1 MADRPEELRVIDEI
15 LGSIE
20 SRIAN
25 IAFYEKDIRF
35 LGDQF
40 RNAAREAKQLYDP
53 GPVSSYGK
61 LVKEVTEAF
70 DKYTKAIKRATVAQV
85 AMAGAFGGF
94 LTGLRGAG
102 VILNG
107 FGALLKTTFTV
118 GTSILGAF
126 QKTIGAVFGF
136 FYGALKSGGGGT
148 GLYEELQEIRKQ
160 FGGLEDFTS
169 QAIFAVA
176 DNLRELP
183 RRLAAV
189 GFHLRDIIKN
199 AREYA
204 ETLGPLFMQFVRE
217 EFTPATVLFLK
228 GMGASEEASVSIV
241 QSARAMG
248 QDLNETLEG
257 VARNGAAVAAAIGES
272 RKVIQREMLE
282 ARRDIATF
290 GSVADD
296 ELAVVI
302 GRFRSLGL
310 EAEAAAGLV
319 ANFDTFEDAANAV
332 SQLSVAFGVQLDT
345 FRLVNEENPANRLDY
360 LRQQLFRAGRSAEQM
375 SRREL
380 MVLGETLGETD
391 LNMVRLALS
400 AENAGMS
407 MEDIRTAA
415 EESGEQTKSMEE
427 VLSDLAN
434 AMERMVMSGAGYNT
448 FLEAMNYGIER
459 GIRYFLWETGVM
471 FAYRRALHETA
482 WGFRELTMSFLR
494 NFPGI
499 EDVVMGL
506 RDLFDPAR
514 FRTMFN
520 DIEDAI
526 ESFLTPDNFDV
537 RGFFGALYDA
547 LFTFFDPAGDAMSRI
562 IEGGRQILQSLMEV
576 TRVGL
581 GMFSEWVFG
590 DPQNGIA
597 ARLVRGFRD
606 ALRFLVSFLDP
617 DTVARSFSSVRNF
630 AGGFFE
636 GFITPIIEFFRS
648 PAIRSYLSEIVSLL
662 GRGLLRI
669 WDNINNLFMTLGGR
683 IFEAIGAG
691 FLVNAEGQGPSMIRS
706 LLYTIFAPTLV
717 GAISGVVLKGAAHAI
732 TGSLF
737 NNILSSAQQRGTQG
751 GGGGLISRV
760 ISAFTGGTGAGGAA
774 AVPANAISNTNR
786 GTQAAAA
793 AGNAARSSGQVV
805 DATQGAG
812 RRFNPARFAA
822 GVLGIMAVAAFLA
835 GTGYILINA
844 LNELDIRPGL
854 MEKSMAFLAI
864 TGGITLLSVAVMG
877 LGTLIGGT
885 GGVGLAAIAAGGAAV
900 VALGAILSG
909 GFLLLI
915 NSLKNINITDS
926 ALGALEVMPQFFMGI
941 AAVTGSIAGILVGLA
956 MGGPIG
962 GVRRLNNLFENISG
976 FMQDSTDHIL
986 VIMEKANVMFSNA
999 SSQSIENTSRGV
1011 EMFVSIT
1018 EAISDLLP
1026 NLAEIVRSSSR
1037 GFSIG
1042 RSRARAIAST
1052 FVSLREFM
1060 SAVFSSDDAII
1071 IDIIDLARSSGLQD
1085 PSVARAFSSVVVPA
1099 IESFSSILDT
1109 MPDLVEQLSRSR
1121 GIGRVSF
1128 NRDRR
1133 RAERFANVIEAI
1145 EGIMTVMADRV
1156 SDLMGNVIESIGSIN
1171 IGNLDPAIMDVVGPV
1186 LNFVSTIMS
1195 SIADQ
1200 NAAFAAMLSEG
1211 RAGTGGSI
1219 IEVKEEAIEAMG
1231 QNVVYMTTAI
1241 AGLLR
1246 GGVVP
1251 AIQDLISTLTASN
1264 LTIPEGSAGLLSAAG
1279 NVLEAVAAF
1288 IGPMLGT
1295 QSDQSRAMQQFLEA
1309 GDSVRRPRRVLRA
1322 IENMSSDSVDYAAM
1336 ASGITQ
1342 IISSLSEPI
1351 SDLVSTVMERVVS
1364 IEDPEGFAS
1373 KIASVSTLLQAVSS
1387 SIEIAGTLTN
1397 LGNAAQADNVFR
1409 VGGIRVQHAM
1419 QFISQVVRHFE
1430 ESLQISNVD
1439 ENVSLLQSINNNLM
1453 PELTNFFERYGELN
1467 TAITDSGIID
1477 LPQVTIDKIATLL
1490 PAAAAATETLGA
1502 EITTDSIRVA
1512 MAGNTFNISVV
1523 MEIDGRELGRVAA
1536 ENLTTQ

>member
-1 MADRPEELRVIDEI
+1 MADRPEELRVIDQI
-15 LGSIE
+15 LASIE
-20 SRIAN
+20 QRIIT
-25 IAFYEKDIRF
+25 IAYYEKDIGF
-35 LGDQF
+35 LGDKF
-40 RNAAREAKQLYDP
+40 KKAAREAQQLFDP
-53 GPVSSYGK
+53 QPVSRFGK
-61 LVKEVTEAF
+61 LVKEITEGLE
-70 DKYTKAIKRATVAQV
+70 KYIKAIKKANYAQM
-85 AMAGAFGGF
+85 AMAGTFAGF
-94 LTGLRGAG
+94 LTGLQGAAGLLKMFGG
-102 VILNG
+102 V
-107 FGALLKTTFTV
+107 LKTTFTI

-136 FYGALKSGGGGT
+136 FYGALKSGGGGS

-189 GFHLRDIIKN
+189 GWHLKDIIKN

-204 ETLGPLFMQFVRE
+204 ETLGPLFMNFVRE

-248 QDLNETLEG
+248 QSLNETLEG

-282 ARRDIATF
+282 ARRDVATF

-448 FLEAMNYGIER
+448 FLEAMNYGIET

-471 FAYRRALHETA
+471 FAYRMALHETA
-482 WGFRELTMSFLR
+482 YGFRRMTMTFLE

-499 EDVVMGL
+499 RDVVMGL
-506 RDLFDPAR
+506 RDLFDPRR

-520 DIEDAI
+520 SIQDAI
-526 ESFLTPDNFDV
+526 ENFLTPENFDV
-537 RGFFGALYDA
+537 RGFFSAVYDA
-547 LFTFFDPAGDAMSRI
+547 IFTFFDPAGEAMSRI
-562 IEGGRQILQSLMEV
+562 IEGGKVILTSIGEMV
-576 TRVGL
+576 RVGL
-581 GMFSEWVFG
+581 AMFSEFVFG

-606 ALRFLVSFLDP
+606 ALRFLADFLEPGGVSRAL
-617 DTVARSFSSVRNF
+617 SSAGNF

-648 PAIRSYLSEIVSLL
+648 SSVQQDLWEILSLL
-662 GRGLLRI
+662 GSAFMRVLATLDQFFMRI
-669 WDNINNLFMTLGGR
+669 GGM
-683 IFEAIGAG
+683 IFNAIGAG
-691 FLVNAEGQGPSMIRS
+691 FLVDAEGRGPSMIRT
-706 LLYTIFAPTLV
+706 LLTTIFAPTIV
-717 GAISGVVLKGAAHAI
+717 GAISGVVLKGAVQAI
-732 TGSLF
+732 TASLF
-737 NNILSSAQQRGTQG
+737 NGILSSARERSVQG
-751 GGGGLISRV
+751 GGGGFLSRV
-760 ISAFTGGTGAGGAA
+760 IGAFTGNGQNPAA
-774 AVPANAISNTNR
+774 AVSANAIANTNQ
-786 GTQAAAA
+786 GAQAAEA
-793 AGNAARSSGQVV
+793 AGNAARSSNGVITS
-805 DATQGAG
+805 TQNAG
-812 RRFNPARFAA
+812 NRFNPARFAA

-835 GTGYILINA
+835 GAGYLLLNA
-844 LNELDIRPGL
+844 LNEINIRPGL
-854 MEKSMAFLAI
+854 MEKSLAFLTL
-864 TGGITLLSVAVMG
+864 TGGVTLLSVAVMG
-877 LGTLIGGT
+877 LGYLIGGS

-900 VALGAILSG
+900 VALAAILSG
-909 GFLLLI
+909 GFFLLI
-915 NSLKNINITDS
+915 DALKNVDITDNTLD
-926 ALGALEVMPQFFMGI
+926 ALNIMPQFFMGI

-956 MGGPIG
+956 LGGPVG
-962 GVRRLNNLFENISG
+962 GVRRLNALFDNLSD
-976 FMQDSTDHIL
+976 FMQQSTDSMI
-986 VIMEKANVMFSNA
+986 VIIEKANEMFSSA
-999 SSQSIENTSRGV
+999 SSQSIENTGRGV
-1011 EMFVSIT
+1011 EMFVSIA
-1018 EAISDLLP
+1018 EAISEMLP
-1026 NLAEIVRSSSR
+1026 RLAEVVSASSR

-1042 RSRARAIAST
+1042 RSRARAIASS
-1052 FVSLREFM
+1052 FSSLRDFM
-1060 SAVFSSDDAII
+1060 RSVFSGDNAII
-1071 IDIIDLARSSGLQD
+1071 TDLIDISRSSDLQQ
-1085 PSVARAFSSVVVPA
+1085 PGIARAFSSVVVPA
-1099 IESFSSILDT
+1099 ITSFSSILET
-1109 MPDLVEQLSRSR
+1109 MPDLVEQLSRAR
-1121 GIGRVSF
+1121 GTGRVSF
-1128 NRDRR
+1128 TRDSRR
-1133 RAERFANVIEAI
+1133 TERFENVMSAI
-1145 EGIMTVMADRV
+1145 SEIMT
-1156 SDLMGNVIESIGSIN
+1156 SISGNVGVFLENIVSSIN
-1171 IGNLDPAIMDVVGPV
+1171 SINLQNIDPSIMEVVSPV
-1186 LNFVSTIMS
+1186 LNFVAAVMS
-1195 SIADQ
+1195 SVSEQ
-1200 NAAFAAMLSEG
+1200 NSALLEMLDG
-1211 RAGTGGSI
+1211 RAGTGGRI
-1219 IEVKEEAIEAMG
+1219 IEVKQEAIAQMG
-1231 QNVVYMTTAI
+1231 QNTIYITTAI

-1251 AIQDLISTLTASN
+1251 AIQDLINTISSENINIPEGASN
-1264 LTIPEGSAGLLSAAG
+1264 LLSSASDVIG
-1279 NVLEAVAAF
+1279 AVASF

-1309 GDSVRRPRRVLRA
+1309 GDSVRRPGQTLDT
-1322 IENMSSDSVDYAAM
+1322 ILELSSNSVDYAAM
-1336 ASGITQ
+1336 ANGISQ
-1342 IISSLSEPI
+1342 ILSSLAEPI
-1351 SDLVSTVMERVVS
+1351 SNLVSTVMDRVVN
-1364 IEDPEGFAS
+1364 IENPEEFAQ
-1373 KIASVSTLLQAVSS
+1373 KMQGVSLLLSSVSS
-1387 SIEIAGTLTN
+1387 SIEVASSLN
-1397 LGNAAQADNVFR
+1397 ALGNAAQSQELFR
-1409 VGGIRVQHAM
+1409 VGGIRVQSAM
-1419 QFISQVVRHFE
+1419 QFVSQVVRHFN
-1430 ESLQISNVD
+1430 ESLNVSSVD
-1439 ENVSLLQSINNNLM
+1439 ENVSLLQSINSNLM
-1453 PELTNFFERYGELN
+1453 PELTTFFERYGELN

-1477 LPQVTIDKIATLL
+1477 LPEVTIDKIATLL
-1490 PAAAAATETLGA
+1490 PAAAAATQTLGA